1 MTCHLLLMACSGH
14 SLEESSFRGY
24 VYRLFLSGMTTS
36 NIFTA
41 FTAKMTRATMIEVM
55 NEDYIRTARAK
66 GLCWDARACETRK

>member
-1 MTCHLLLMACSGH
+1 
-14 SLEESSFRGY
+14 
-24 VYRLFLSGMTTS
+24 MTTS